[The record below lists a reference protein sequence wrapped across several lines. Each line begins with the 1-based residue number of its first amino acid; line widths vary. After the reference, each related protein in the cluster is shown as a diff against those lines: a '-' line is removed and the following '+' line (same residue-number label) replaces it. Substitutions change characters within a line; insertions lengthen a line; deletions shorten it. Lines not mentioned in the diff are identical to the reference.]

1 MRCNSVSVGISWYG
15 ICIIVALG
23 RRAPDWRAADEL
35 PNLAGAHTTMNDERS
50 LWRKLLRIEE
60 PWSVLESRIDSGRRR
75 HDVWIG
81 LEVPRGW
88 FGLGR
93 KPPPTAAAVSWRH
106 VRFGDWDIR
115 VHVAAPDG
123 ADLAA
128 HPWAGDPDLPFTR
141 ALNEQ
146 VFALLREGCSLQ
158 SICTLLDLPIAELW
172 RFRYAV
178 DSGRW
183 SGAAGGRHDGEVA
196 APAGPPEADSGIPD
210 VRDPVWLALLD
221 GSRQI
226 DVRVLGLKLLLT
238 RLRAQLE
245 MISDDDVRML
255 KLHEFHRYFIKNRRL
270 LAHELAQIRT
280 Q

>member
-1 MRCNSVSVGISWYG
+1 
-15 ICIIVALG
+15 
-23 RRAPDWRAADEL
+23 
-35 PNLAGAHTTMNDERS
+35 MNDERS

-88 FGLGR
+88 FGLAR
-93 KPPPTAAAVSWRH
+93 KPLPTAAAVSWRH
-106 VRFGDWDIR
+106 VRFGDWEVR
-115 VHVAAPDG
+115 VHVAAPNG
-123 ADLAA
+123 VDLSC
-128 HPWAGDPDLPFTR
+128 HPWAGEPDLPFTR

-172 RFRYAV
+172 RFRYAI

-245 MISDDDVRML
+245 MISDNDVRML